1 MKEITVPA
9 QIDQLM
15 EVTAFVDQELEA
27 HDCSMKA
34 QMQIELALDEILTNI
49 ASYAYKP
56 GTGDATIRVD
66 IDSDTRMATIVFL
79 DSGVPYDPL
88 QKADPDTTL
97 SADERQIGGLG
108 IFLVKKTM
116 DDMFYAYEDG
126 KNVLTLKKKI

>member
-9 QIDQLM
+9 QIDRLM

-34 QMQIELALDEILTNI
+34 HMQIELALDEILTNI

-66 IDSDTRMATIVFL
+66 IDPDTRMATIVFL

-126 KNVLTLKKKI
+126 KNVLTLKKRI

>member
-1 MKEITVPA
+1 MKEWTLPA
-9 QIDQLM
+9 AIEKLP
-15 EVTAFVDQELEA
+15 EVTAFVDEQLEA
-27 HDCSMKA
+27 CDCSMKA
-34 QMQIELALDEILTNI
+34 QMQIDLAVDEILTNI
-49 ASYAYKP
+49 ASYAYAP
-56 GTGDATIRVD
+56 GTGDMTIRVD
-66 IDSDTRMATIVFL
+66 VDPETRMATIVFL

-116 DDMFYAYEDG
+116 DEMFYAYENG

>member
-9 QIDQLM
+9 QIDRLM

-66 IDSDTRMATIVFL
+66 IDPDTRMATIVFL

-126 KNVLTLKKKI
+126 KNVLTLKKRI